1 MLGHLKIGEV
11 VVKVREIIK
20 PFIAG
25 IAVVLIPVA
34 ICATT
39 NFTGTAEDKSYEPK
53 WDTSFMTYV
62 GGVVD
67 DKTERYYQRGKD
79 WIIIKDFPE
88 NIDSH
93 SSEFQKI
100 SNVLWFK

>member
-1 MLGHLKIGEV
+1 M
-11 VVKVREIIK
+11 KVREIIK

-39 NFTGTAEDKSYEPK
+39 NFTADKNYEQVPQPSVGPAGPK
-53 WDTSFMTYV
+53 WDTSFMTYA
-62 GGVVD
+62 GGVVSD
-67 DKTERYYQRGKD
+67 RTERYYTRGKD

>member
-1 MLGHLKIGEV
+1 M
-11 VVKVREIIK
+11 KVREIIK

-39 NFTGTAEDKSYEPK
+39 NFTGTAEVKPYEPK
-53 WDTSFMTYV
+53 WDVSFMSYV

-88 NIDSH
+88 IIDNYAGHYQNITDTMWA
-93 SSEFQKI
+93 K
-100 SNVLWFK
+100 